1 MTKGLLAYRRT
12 KLKLLLISK
21 ENPSVEILNA
31 YKQFRNL
38 YNQLIKA
45 SKRLYYSEQIDS
57 SKHDPNS
64 LWKSFNRKQ
73 FKNSSIDSILVN
85 NLKTSNPTEMANG
98 FNDFFSNIA
107 GNINNLIPKTSVL
120 PESFLKNYPD
130 INFKLVFVVL
140 KKSLKLLN
148 H

>member
-57 SKHDPNS
+57 SNHDF
-64 LWKSFNRKQ
+64 KSFWKTLNEAINRKQ
-73 FKNSSIDSILVN
+73 SKNNFIDSILVN
-85 NLKTSNPTEMANG
+85 NLKISNSTEMANG
-98 FNDFFSNIA
+98 FNDFF
-107 GNINNLIPKTSVL
+107 LT
-120 PESFLKNYPD
+120 
-130 INFKLVFVVL
+130 
-140 KKSLKLLN
+140 LLGISII
-148 H
+148 